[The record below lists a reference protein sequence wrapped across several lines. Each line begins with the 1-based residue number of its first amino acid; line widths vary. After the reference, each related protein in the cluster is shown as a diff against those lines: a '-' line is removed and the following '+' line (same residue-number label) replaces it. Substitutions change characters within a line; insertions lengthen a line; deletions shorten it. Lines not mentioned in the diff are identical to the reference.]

1 MRGHT
6 PEFEAACGSP
16 AGIHAMLQAAKAEAM
31 TGVDLL
37 REPEALRRV
46 KEEFLAMK
54 AKYE

>member
-1 MRGHT
+1 MR
-6 PEFEAACGSP
+6 FP